1 MIYKIKAVKNFQ
13 STEFEIDT
21 ELYCEED
28 LIDFVDK
35 AAFYTERLSTL
46 LDTTP
51 SNQSKTNNKKE
62 NVNEKPASE
71 KQLKF
76 IKALGG
82 STKHVKTYS
91 DANKLIRELKEN
103 QIDEYDED

>member
-13 STEFEIDT
+13 STEFEVDT
-21 ELYCEED
+21 KQYSDDE
-28 LIDFVDK
+28 IKDFIEM
-35 AAFYTERLSTL
+35 AAFYTEKLASL
-46 LDTTP
+46 LDTTS
-51 SNQSKTNNKKE
+51 SNQPKMNKKE
-62 NVNEKPASE
+62 NASEKPASE

-82 STKHVKTYS
+82 STKYVKTYA

-103 QIDEYDED
+103 QFDEYDED

>member
-28 LIDFVDK
+28 IIDFIDK

-46 LDTTP
+46 LDNTQ
-51 SNQSKTNNKKE
+51 SNQSKTNKKE

-82 STKHVKTYS
+82 STKYVKTYS